1 MPYTKIGSRHQVTIP
16 IDLFKKL
23 KLQEG
28 ELVEAVEQKGNILLI
43 PKQVTDKPS
52 IPRLS
57 KGEQKILIKA
67 KNKISKINT
76 DPINSV
82 GLNDEEIKLAVK
94 TGLIDQDQSYWWHED
109 WQKGEREA
117 DKDIANGN
125 LVGPFDNIKDA
136 LQALKT
142 VKI

>member
-1 MPYTKIGSRHQVTIP
+1 M
-16 IDLFKKL
+16 
-23 KLQEG
+23 
-28 ELVEAVEQKGNILLI
+28 
-43 PKQVTDKPS
+43 
-52 IPRLS
+52 
-57 KGEQKILIKA
+57 IKA

-82 GLNDEEIKLAVK
+82 GLNDEEIKLAIK

-117 DKDIANGN
+117 DKDIANGD
-125 LVGPFDNIKDA
+125 LIGPFDNIKDT
-136 LQALKT
+136 LKALKT